1 MPEKSFGTHIG
12 TKYSKGKINIEA
24 GIFRNDIN
32 NLIDVYLLPFKKTNN
47 SNIYSYQNI
56 NRIFTQGADVDVKYQ
71 LFNSIAISAG
81 YQYLEAKDKDI
92 LSQIESGKMYK
103 RDPITYQSSVVKKA
117 DYFGINNR
125 SKHTINTKILWTN
138 EAKGWNA
145 FVRFVYRG
153 KFGFTDVNGNNIA
166 DDQRELV
173 HGFWMTNIA
182 ASKNIIQ
189 KISLQVGV
197 ENLMDYT
204 NAAQLP
210 NISGRIFFVN
220 LNFSFNHFNH

>member
-1 MPEKSFGTHIG
+1 M
-12 TKYSKGKINIEA
+12 
-24 GIFRNDIN
+24 
-32 NLIDVYLLPFKKTNN
+32 
-47 SNIYSYQNI
+47 
-56 NRIFTQGADVDVKYQ
+56 
-71 LFNSIAISAG
+71 FNSIAISAG

-117 DYFGINNR
+117 DYFVINNR

-182 ASKNIIQ
+182 ASKNINQ
-189 KISLQVGV
+189 KIT
-197 ENLMDYT
+197 T
-204 NAAQLP
+204 NGIGFGIYMFNKNKWDLGLVLGIASYNAD
-210 NISGRIFFVN
+210 NA
-220 LNFSFNHFNH
+220 SFLKSYAEHFNSIDPEGANYVRFMDINDLKRNHSQD